1 MKKIQNSSRLNIFDD
16 FNEMRFPIR
25 LPLELDECGQGYLLR
40 LGSLNIFEKAR
51 QALSGNAWGSMPT
64 ELDAEIVSRWF
75 GESVPKLR
83 WALGAAN
90 SSTAK
95 GPTLYGGHQLSRPTF
110 INRTQPRVCTACLK
124 EDEYCKFSWDFSLTT
139 ACHHH
144 QIALIDRCNTCH
156 SALRWRR
163 PSPSACR
170 CWSQLSLSSSTYQ
183 PQVVDFEFERW
194 VQLQMRS
201 KSLDP
206 NLCAE
211 AASMQKSTRPS
222 SALMKMIWPMSLDA
236 GLLITY
242 ALSTAAGSPFLAL
255 SASLSCRPSLER
267 AQAAINAANQLA
279 TQLHEHQVA
288 QMYIGSSKKAF
299 ELIASCLS
307 HNFSAADRG
316 FAQSLLT
323 LLIKRYKTQRWSRL
337 NHSFRSWVYFEYSD
351 RPSIN

>member
-1 MKKIQNSSRLNIFDD
+1 VVWQK
-16 FNEMRFPIR
+16 
-25 LPLELDECGQGYLLR
+25 
-40 LGSLNIFEKAR
+40 
-51 QALSGNAWGSMPT
+51 
-64 ELDAEIVSRWF
+64 
-75 GESVPKLR
+75 
-83 WALGAAN
+83 GA
-90 SSTAK
+90 
-95 GPTLYGGHQLSRPTF
+95 GH
-110 INRTQPRVCTACLK
+110 
-124 EDEYCKFSWDFSLTT
+124 
-139 ACHHH
+139 
-144 QIALIDRCNTCH
+144 
-156 SALRWRR
+156 
-163 PSPSACR
+163 SPSACK

-183 PQVVDFEFERW
+183 PQVVEFEIERW
-194 VQLQMRS
+194 VQLQMWS

-242 ALSTAAGSPFLAL
+242 ALSTAAGSPFLAP

-299 ELIASCLS
+299 ELIASCIS
-307 HNFSAADRG
+307 HNFSAAVRG

-323 LLIKRYKTQRWSRL
+323 LLIKRYKTQRWSSAKPQL
-337 NHSFRSWVYFEYSD
+337 SQLGLF
-351 RPSIN
+351 